1 MMVPQN
7 IIMVNLPNRYTL
19 PAQFAVTISRINKMN
34 KYKNLVDKT
43 FEWTIEN
50 MQDERGFFY
59 FQKIEH
65 LLQEFHICAGRASM
79 DVLRNDFLFEEQ

>member
-1 MMVPQN
+1 
-7 IIMVNLPNRYTL
+7 
-19 PAQFAVTISRINKMN
+19 MN

-59 FQKIEH
+59 FQKNRTFTSRIPYMRWSQAWMFYAMTFYLKSNKYE
-65 LLQEFHICAGRASM
+65 L
-79 DVLRNDFLFEEQ
+79 

>member
-1 MMVPQN
+1 
-7 IIMVNLPNRYTL
+7 
-19 PAQFAVTISRINKMN
+19 MN

-59 FQKIEH
+59 FQKNRTFTSRIPYMRWS
-65 LLQEFHICAGRASM
+65 QADI
-79 DVLRNDFLFEEQ
+79 LRNDFLFEEQ